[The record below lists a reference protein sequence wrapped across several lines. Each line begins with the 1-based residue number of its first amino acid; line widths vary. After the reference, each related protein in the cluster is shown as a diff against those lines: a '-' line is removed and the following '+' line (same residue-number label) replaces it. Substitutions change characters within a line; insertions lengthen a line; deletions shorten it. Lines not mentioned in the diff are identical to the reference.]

1 MKNLIQSTKFKKSI
15 SFLLAIIFFGFTIY
29 FLIGNSDYFL
39 GFASFI
45 CIIAGALLIIE
56 VINTTKATPK
66 VKEEPLDEDAR
77 WIKVC
82 EHLIGSSFNVNLVV
96 PILENKFTIER
107 VNSTTEKSQY
117 ELWIEV
123 LNFLCQI
130 RYFGNTFDELKSKFT
145 IKNK

>member
-15 SFLLAIIFFGFTIY
+15 SFLSAIVFFGFAIY

-45 CIIAGALLIIE
+45 CIITGALLIVE
-56 VINTTKATPK
+56 AINTTKAKPK
-66 VKEEPLDEDAR
+66 VEEELLDEDAR

-107 VNSTTEKSQY
+107 VDSTTEKSQY

-123 LNFLCQI
+123 LNFLYQI